1 MRAWIVQVSRS
12 QFSVDH
18 HRNMSRVDA
27 WIEQLPD
34 LTDKDFQSVHQA
46 VVKEAGR
53 REDYKIF
60 SRFRRKSLPADIRDE
75 LSSEDSP
82 GEFSGHIQHFLER
95 MVQAFEMQ
103 TTRLR
108 IERLQEAFQVIKK
121 KGKRPTFKRS
131 LQFSSKAISL
141 D

>member
-1 MRAWIVQVSRS
+1 MQ
-12 QFSVDH
+12 
-18 HRNMSRVDA
+18 
-27 WIEQLPD
+27 D

-46 VVKEAGR
+46 VEKEAER
-53 REDYKIF
+53 REDHKVF

-75 LSSEDSP
+75 LSSEDSS

-95 MVQAFEMQ
+95 MVQSFEMQ

-108 IERLQEAFQVIKK
+108 IEQLQEAFQIMKK

-131 LQFSSKAISL
+131 LQFSSQAISL